1 MATRYALHVSINR
14 LDGTTVEEKD
24 NELRTKIKLLDAIT
38 SSLRKHESFA
48 SSFAINIVVDRS

>member
-1 MATRYALHVSINR
+1 MKYTLEVVIHR
-14 LDGTTVEEKD
+14 LDGTIAEEKD
-24 NELRTKIKLLDAIT
+24 DEPRSKIKLLDAIT